1 MNPTHT
7 LQSLRQFVRRHNRRW
22 RNLVIAEAVSFSAAT
37 LLAALWLVFLLDNA
51 LHFTMSLRLIVCGFF
66 GVGLLFGVIRV
77 VNRWRRSRFGEDQVA
92 LAIERGTQNHLEN
105 RLINSLQLS
114 RTKDPD
120 AMTTAVIEDNC
131 RQLTALRLPPAMSG
145 RPALIAAGLA
155 LAMALAGIGF
165 WWIARDR
172 FVNAATRIF
181 MPLAD
186 VAPLYR
192 TRILLTPG
200 DVEVRPG
207 SDVLLTAQIE
217 GRVPELITL
226 FRHGAEARFS
236 EDLPVPPG
244 TNRITYLLRNVQVS
258 MTYAVRGG
266 DYITPFY
273 AITIPQP
280 ADLQR
285 LTATYAYPPYT
296 RRPDK
301 IQEGSQGELEAL
313 RGTRVSGIW
322 GLNRP
327 VEDAV
332 LVLEGT
338 TDPAADSNATQ
349 RIALTRMDA
358 QTYRGEFEIGRFAGY
373 RVESRQTGRSAELG
387 RRYEIRIFE
396 DQPPEL
402 EFAGIEPQAELMIDA
417 IIPVTLV
424 GRDDFGLRTV
434 GLFFRSEDEGGTNPV
449 VGSSETQTW
458 QTLRQWDPPG
468 TPAVFATNTAL
479 ALAALA
485 VAEGERGEVAILGR
499 DTCPSR
505 ADQWVTGRTCAVV
518 MGGVGTALQLQYE
531 KILRDETAL
540 ARLTA
545 EAQGLITRQNEWTV
559 KLDPASGL
567 RWDAR
572 ENLEPFV
579 KSIQALALDT
589 DGLRSRT
596 AALARGLDE
605 EAAAVRLSLGLLADT
620 ELVRLRRIF
629 QSVAGRD
636 SVQGKRAALGE
647 ARLTLERMVRSLKEN
662 QAQHARYRRD
672 WELAHMT
679 AFLKMLAE
687 RQDRMATE
695 SATYSGLEAGSI
707 DPRVATGT
715 GRRQDKVDE
724 LLGLAGT
731 AMKGL
736 GSGEIPPAGPV
747 LGAAFIATSVALE
760 APGVRPALR
769 EAAGHLRAA
778 RWTEATGIQRRCA
791 DTLMALYVGLVK
803 VQSDAARQAL
813 EDVKKLTE
821 TGLEGQKAIEEL
833 KAGSSENLLELN
845 PEQLSVTEIVHLQQM
860 AARERQRQA
869 AATDQRNDYLF
880 EEKMKAMLSPPDSGR
895 RQAFEDL
902 KLAQK
907 PSGQMSF
914 PKSSDRAGNTVT
926 PHIQEEFEDLVG
938 DLLEEADDLKKDYET
953 YNINAGFNISES
965 GEIGKQGGDLNSTA
979 AAAATGNMKPP
990 SQDVGGIS
998 RIGRQG
1004 ARSHGLVAGDES
1016 TDRRGRDEA
1025 QESQQEIPDQ
1035 PGKLSEKQSDDPQKD
1050 SSTGVGGKEVAS
1062 DDASFSVKDAGEW
1075 KDEMTDRMK
1084 PPNAVNKVVERQG
1097 KPLPPDVA
1105 DKLRDWE
1112 SRQEQII
1119 QRLKVIRKK
1128 LDNLYLPTEDLDA
1141 LANQLNAN
1149 LDRLKE
1155 NPSADVFR
1163 LQQQTLER
1171 LVGTLMVF
1179 NRAAAEFAP
1188 SVPRDQ
1194 RLRGSIL
1201 DEMSA
1206 PSLPG
1211 YEEAVKRYYEELVR

>member
-1 MNPTHT
+1 
-7 LQSLRQFVRRHNRRW
+7 LVRHHNRRW
-22 RNLVIAEAVSFSAAT
+22 RNLVIAEAFSFSAAT

-51 LHFTMSLRLIVCGFF
+51 LHFTMPLRLIVCGFF
-66 GVGLLFGVIRV
+66 GLGVLFGLIRV

-92 LAIERGTQNHLEN
+92 LAIEGGTQNHLEN
-105 RLINSLQLS
+105 RLINSLQLA
-114 RTKDPD
+114 RIGDPD

-131 RQLTALRLPPAMSG
+131 RHLTALHLPPAMSG
-145 RPALIAAGLA
+145 RPAAIAAGLA
-155 LAMALAGIGF
+155 LTMALAGIGF

-192 TRILLTPG
+192 TRILLAPG
-200 DVEVRPG
+200 DVEIRPG

-217 GRVPELITL
+217 GRVPESITL

-244 TNRITYLLRNVQVS
+244 TNRVSYLLRNIQVS

-285 LTATYAYPPYT
+285 LTATYVYPAYT

-313 RGTRVSGIW
+313 HGTRVTGLW

-327 VEDAV
+327 VEAAV

-338 TDPAADSNATQ
+338 TDPAADSNETQ
-349 RIALTRMDA
+349 RIALARVDA
-358 QTYRGEFEIGRFAGY
+358 QTYRGEFEIGRFTGY
-373 RVESRQTGRSAELG
+373 RIESRQTGRPAESG
-387 RRYEIRIFE
+387 RRYEIRIGE
-396 DQPPEL
+396 DQPPDL
-402 EFAGIEPQAELMIDA
+402 QFGGIEPQAELMMDA
-417 IIPVTLV
+417 VIPVTLI
-424 GRDDFGLRTV
+424 GRDDFGLRTM
-434 GLFFRSEDEGGTNPV
+434 GLFFRPDDDEGTNPV
-449 VGSSETQTW
+449 SSSSSTQAW

-468 TPAVFATNTAL
+468 MPVVFTTNTAL

-485 VAEGERGEVAILGR
+485 VAEGERGEIAIRGR
-499 DTCPSR
+499 DTCPAR

-531 KILRDETAL
+531 KILHDEAAL

-545 EAQGLITRQNEWTV
+545 EVQGLITRQNEWSA

-567 RWDAR
+567 RWDTR
-572 ENLEPFV
+572 ETLDPFV
-579 KSIQALALDT
+579 KAVQVMVRDA
-589 DGLRSRT
+589 DGLRERT
-596 AALARGLDE
+596 AALARSLDE
-605 EAAAVRLSLGLLADT
+605 AEAAVRLSLGLLADT
-620 ELVRLRRIF
+620 EQVRLRRVF

-647 ARLTLERMVRSLKEN
+647 ARLTLERMFRSLKDN
-662 QAQHARYRRD
+662 QAHHARYRQD

-695 SATYSGLEAGSI
+695 SATYAGLEAGSI
-707 DPRVATGT
+707 DPRVALGT
-715 GRRQDKVDE
+715 GRRQDKVDA

-736 GSGEIPPAGPV
+736 GSGDTPPAGPA
-747 LGAAFIATSVALE
+747 LGAAFIATAAAFE
-760 APGVRPALR
+760 EPGVRPALR

-778 RWTEATGIQRRCA
+778 RWAEASGIQRRCA
-791 DTLMALYVGLVK
+791 ETLMTLYVGLVK
-803 VQSDAARQAL
+803 IQSDAARQAL
-813 EDVKKLTE
+813 EDVQKLTE
-821 TGLEGQKAIEEL
+821 SGLEGQKAIEEL
-833 KAGSSENLLELN
+833 KAGSPENLLDLN
-845 PEQLSVTEIVHLQQM
+845 PDQLSVAEIVHLQEM
-860 AARERQRQA
+860 AARERQRRSA
-869 AATDQRNDYLF
+869 AADKRNDYLF
-880 EEKMKAMLSPPDSGR
+880 EEKMKALLSPPDNGR

-907 PSGQMSF
+907 PSGEKSF
-914 PKSSDRAGNTVT
+914 PNSSDRAGNSVK
-926 PHIQEEFEDLVG
+926 PHVQEEFEDLVG
-938 DLLEEADDLKKDYET
+938 NLLEEADDLRKDYET
-953 YNINAGFNISES
+953 YNINAGFNISEQ
-965 GEIGKQGGDLNSTA
+965 GEIGKQSGDLNSTA

-990 SQDVGGIS
+990 SQDVGGVS
-998 RIGRQG
+998 RSGRQG
-1004 ARSHGLVAGDES
+1004 ARAHGMVAGEKS
-1016 TDRRGRDEA
+1016 INRRGRDEA
-1025 QESQQEIPDQ
+1025 QEGQQEIPDQ
-1035 PGKLSEKQSDDPQKD
+1035 AGKLAEEKSSDPQKD
-1050 SSTGVGGKEVAS
+1050 TSTGVGGKEVAS

-1075 KDEMTDRMK
+1075 KDEMADRMK
-1084 PPNAVNKVVERQG
+1084 PPNTVNRVVERQG

-1112 SRQEQII
+1112 SRQEQIV

-1155 NPSADVFR
+1155 NPSADLFR
-1163 LQQQTLER
+1163 LQQQTLDR

-1188 SVPRDQ
+1188 SVPREQ
-1194 RLRGSIL
+1194 RVRGSIL

-1211 YEEAVKRYYEELVR
+1211 YEEAVKRYYEELIR